1 MRILFRINLYYIIMI
16 DKYYLE
22 GFVIG
27 SIIYFLYFGINNRFK
42 KSKKKNNDNINLL
55 NYLKSPI
62 VKISGLKIPNFINL
76 NYFIIV
82 NIFSYIYYKIKKY
95 IKNRYI

>member
-1 MRILFRINLYYIIMI
+1 MI

-27 SIIYFLYFGINNRFK
+27 SIIYFLYFGINNRLK
-42 KSKKKNNDNINLL
+42 KSKITNNDNINLL

-62 VKISGLKIPNFINL
+62 VKKSGLIPNFINL
-76 NYFIIV
+76 NYFVIV